1 MTLQQTSVDGLSLC
15 STPRNA
21 LFYSLKT
28 PSLMKTLNAI
38 KNSTNTI
45 KNSPEWALWTGFGA
59 VIVGAITALYTCG
72 AITE

>member
-1 MTLQQTSVDGLSLC
+1 
-15 STPRNA
+15 
-21 LFYSLKT
+21 
-28 PSLMKTLNAI
+28 MKTLNAI

-59 VIVGAITALYTCG
+59 VIIGTITALYTCG